1 MKIYRSA
8 RLLLLVILSSQY
20 FPAQAQERIRISF
33 SSVSDSYLYA
43 AIAQQKGFFRQEKLD
58 VDLVRVAG
66 TVAVTGLASDD
77 IEYTLMFSQTIQAAL
92 TGIPVKVLAS
102 FTDNST
108 GALVVKPEIKT
119 LQDVKGKRVAI
130 SSFGAGAH
138 VTADLMLR
146 YAGIAT
152 DAVKF
157 VALGPETARL
167 AALEQGL
174 VDAAILN
181 PGGSSNAER
190 RGFHTIARAYE
201 LFTFPYAGLAASDK
215 RIKEKPE
222 EIKKVLTALLK
233 GSRYILNDREGT
245 MDVMMKWLRVDK
257 QSAGDIYETIRRIS
271 SDDGTIPASGL
282 RLAIEHSQKR
292 LKIERE
298 ISPAQVSNDLLI
310 KEVQREMKIK
320 P

>member
-1 MKIYRSA
+1 MQILAVVS
-8 RLLLLVILSSQY
+8 LLLIAGFFSSKCVW
-20 FPAQAQERIRISF
+20 AQEKIRISY

-43 AIAQQKGFFRQEKLD
+43 AIAQQKGFFKQEKVD

-66 TVAVTGLASDD
+66 TVAVTGLATDD
-77 IEYTLMFSQTIQAAL
+77 IEYTLMFSQTIQAAM

-108 GALVVKPEIKT
+108 GALVAKTELKT
-119 LQDVKGKRVAI
+119 LQDIKGKRLAI

-146 YAGIAT
+146 SAGISA

-157 VALGPETARL
+157 VALGPENARL

-174 VDAAILN
+174 VEAAILN
-181 PGGSSNAER
+181 PAGIASAER
-190 RGFHTIARAYE
+190 RGFHVIARAYE

-222 EIKKVLTALLK
+222 EIKRILTALLR
-233 GSRYILNDREGT
+233 GSRYIRSDREGT
-245 MDVMMKWLRVDK
+245 LQVMMQWARMDK
-257 QSAGDIYETIRRIS
+257 QTATDVYDPIRRIS
-271 SDDGTIPASGL
+271 SDDGAIPSAGL

-298 ISPAQVSNDLLI
+298 VAPSQVANETLI
-310 KEVQREMKIK
+310 REVQKEMKLK

>member
-1 MKIYRSA
+1 MKINYPIG
-8 RLLLLVILSSQY
+8 LLLFAV
-20 FPAQAQERIRISF
+20 FFGRGVPARAEERVRISY

-43 AIAQQKGFFRQEKLD
+43 VIAQQKGFFKQEKID

-66 TVAVTGLASDD
+66 TVAVTGLATDD

-108 GALVVKPEIKT
+108 GALVAKPELKT
-119 LQDVKGKRVAI
+119 LQDMKGKRVAI

-146 YAGIAT
+146 TAGISV

-157 VALGPETARL
+157 VALGQESARL

-181 PGGSSNAER
+181 PAGISNAER
-190 RGFHTIARAYE
+190 RGFH
-201 LFTFPYAGLAASDK
+201 
-215 RIKEKPE
+215 
-222 EIKKVLTALLK
+222 
-233 GSRYILNDREGT
+233 
-245 MDVMMKWLRVDK
+245 
-257 QSAGDIYETIRRIS
+257 
-271 SDDGTIPASGL
+271 
-282 RLAIEHSQKR
+282 
-292 LKIERE
+292 
-298 ISPAQVSNDLLI
+298 
-310 KEVQREMKIK
+310 
-320 P
+320 